1 MKISSTSNNDQGR
14 ISFVENLY
22 KTLRQETKV
31 AMKDRDQI
39 VLNASGYLD
48 DGVTEA
54 ECVELLVIDGI
65 SRQAAESYVKLA
77 QSNAPQ
83 IGIGRHEYNFQFEDV
98 YGKLWSSYDI
108 HREVYASSDEE
119 AWERAEEAIF
129 SDPSIEPE
137 RIVSVDRMS

>member
-31 AMKDRDQI
+31 AMKDREHI
-39 VLNASGYLD
+39 VSMASSYLD
-48 DGVTEA
+48 DGVTES

-65 SRQAAESYVKLA
+65 SRQAAESYVKLV
-77 QSNAPQ
+77 QSHVPQ
-83 IGIGRHEYNFQFEDV
+83 GVGQHEYNFQFEDV

>member
-22 KTLRQETKV
+22 KTLRQETKA
-31 AMKDRDQI
+31 AMKDRDH
-39 VLNASGYLD
+39 VVATASSYLD

-77 QSNAPQ
+77 QSNVPQ
-83 IGIGRHEYNFQFEDV
+83 GIGQHEYNFQFEDV